1 MHPLSLFPS
10 LFAYQQ
16 AAPLLVRLVLG
27 AVFIHWAYKE
37 FRNPAATIHAKGLC
51 VIEGVVGI
59 LIFIGLYTQGAAL
72 IAAIDLLIRL
82 IGRVANKAFLTDG
95 VNYYLILLILAAS
108 LLVLG
113 PGFLAFDLPL

>member
-10 LFAYQQ
+10 LLTWQL
-16 AAPLLVRLVLG
+16 AAPLMIRIVLG

-37 FRNPAATIHAKGLC
+37 LRNPVATIHAKGLC
-51 VIEGVVGI
+51 VIEGLAGI

-72 IAAIDLLIRL
+72 VAAIDLVIRL
-82 IGRVANKAFLTDG
+82 IGRISKKAFLTDG
-95 VNYYLILLILAAS
+95 VNYYLLLLVLAAS
-108 LLVLG
+108 LMVTG